1 MAIQTGC
8 LGTLHREGTE
18 PKSPQQVWY
27 VGIQEEYYLECFKKV
42 MISTSK

>member
-8 LGTLHREGTE
+8 LGALQGSQSLTALNMWGMLGTIIWN
-18 PKSPQQVWY
+18 V
-27 VGIQEEYYLECFKKV
+27 LEV